1 MKVLSSIFK
10 TLNQNVRDQ
19 DFVEIDWEDQKK
31 LGVINFIEKLN
42 KINHG
47 TKRMIKEQ
55 VWNAEK

>member
-42 KINHG
+42 KINHD
-47 TKRMIKEQ
+47 TKRMVKEQ